1 MTPNDGNKYRI
12 ARQMAGM
19 TQERWAEAVDVDV
32 RSIARYESGETLPAD
47 ETVAMMVEIS
57 GLAALGYWHLKNKS
71 MIADELLPTVDRIPA
86 AQAVVQ
92 LVVAMADFD
101 IRNSDLLRLVADG
114 QISSAEIAEWEDIR
128 AALDAVVKAAIQLRY
143 AEGVP
148 TDGV

>member
-19 TQERWAEAVDVDV
+19 TQERWAEAINVDV
-32 RSIARYESGETLPAD
+32 RSVARYESGETLPAD

-71 MIADELLPTVDRIPA
+71 AIADELLPTVERIPA

-92 LVVAMADFD
+92 LVVAMADFQT
-101 IRNSDLLRLVADG
+101 RNSELLRMVADG
-114 QISSAEIAEWEDIR
+114 RISSAEIADWKNIR
-128 AALDAVVKAAIQLRY
+128 EKLDLVVKAAIQLRY

-148 TDGV
+148 IDA

>member
-1 MTPNDGNKYRI
+1 MTPTDGNKYRI

-19 TQERWAEAVDVDV
+19 TQERWAEALDVDP
-32 RSIARYESGETLPAD
+32 RSVARYECGETLPSD

-57 GLAALGYWHLKNKS
+57 GLAALGYWHIKNKS
-71 MIADELLPTVDRIPA
+71 ALANDLLPTVERIPA

-92 LVVAMADFD
+92 LVVAMADFE

-114 QISSAEIAEWEDIR
+114 QISAEEIAEWEDIR
-128 AALDAVVKAAIQLRY
+128 EALEAVVKAAIQLKY

-148 TDGV
+148 TDA

>member
-1 MTPNDGNKYRI
+1 MTPTDGNKYKI

-19 TQERWAEAVDVDV
+19 TQERWAEAINVDV
-32 RSIARYESGETLPAD
+32 RSVARYESGETLPAD

-71 MIADELLPTVDRIPA
+71 AIADELLPTVERIPA

-92 LVVAMADFD
+92 LVVAMADFQT
-101 IRNSDLLRLVADG
+101 RNSELLRMVADG
-114 QISSAEIAEWEDIR
+114 RISSSEIAEWKNIR
-128 AALDAVVKAAIQLRY
+128 EKLDLVVKAAIQLRY

-148 TDGV
+148 TDA